1 MNVCHRA
8 PILQRPSVAD
18 CGNRNKLY
26 SRKGYYT
33 IYVPAICD
41 AFRFIRWFDITGTGN
56 CHDSTAFNACSL
68 NELLAN
74 SDVVKNGK
82 YHLNGDAA
90 YTAKEY
96 MLTPYKGSNLPEDKD
111 AFNFYQSALRI
122 NIECAFG
129 LVQSRFGIFWRR
141 MRVKPKRWV
150 PTIEACFKLH
160 NLCLADFYT
169 NNHGGD
175 FVPPANYCYS
185 LVAILG
191 MGRSQ
196 RGGITRGDIKLRASI
211 CSATRHMGLIR
222 PPGVEEN
229 RVITKI
235 RCSEN
240 DQDAVDAEIQS
251 HLPST
256 VL

>member
-1 MNVCHRA
+1 MSGGLFDSEALVYASRTA
-8 PILQRPSVAD
+8 IPIDSSV
-18 CGNRNKLY
+18 N
-26 SRKGYYT
+26 GY
-33 IYVPAICD
+33 
-41 AFRFIRWFDITGTGN
+41 
-56 CHDSTAFNACSL
+56 
-68 NELLAN
+68 
-74 SDVVKNGK
+74 
-82 YHLNGDAA
+82 
-90 YTAKEY
+90 
-96 MLTPYKGSNLPEDKD
+96 
-111 AFNFYQSALRI
+111 
-122 NIECAFG
+122 
-129 LVQSRFGIFWRR
+129 
-141 MRVKPKRWV
+141 
-150 PTIEACFKLH
+150 TIEACFKLH

-175 FVPPANYCYS
+175 FVPPANHCYS
-185 LVAILG
+185 PVAILG

-211 CSATRHMGLIR
+211 CSATRRMGLIR

-229 RVITKI
+229 RVITNI